1 MATDPGRA
9 MTHERTH
16 EEVTVDPTLQENIDA
31 FCRQL
36 DTLLPTHLGK
46 YVVFAN
52 ADLFKVCGSLE
63 SALAEAYAQ
72 FGAEPFLVQRV
83 EPLRSHI
90 DFQATCRV

>member
-1 MATDPGRA
+1 MATDLALAAP
-9 MTHERTH
+9 HERPR
-16 EEVTVDPTLQENIDA
+16 ESVDPTLQENIDA

-36 DTLLPTHLGK
+36 DSLLPAHFGK

-52 ADLFKVCGSLE
+52 AHLFKVCGSLE
-63 SALAEAYAQ
+63 TALSEGYAN